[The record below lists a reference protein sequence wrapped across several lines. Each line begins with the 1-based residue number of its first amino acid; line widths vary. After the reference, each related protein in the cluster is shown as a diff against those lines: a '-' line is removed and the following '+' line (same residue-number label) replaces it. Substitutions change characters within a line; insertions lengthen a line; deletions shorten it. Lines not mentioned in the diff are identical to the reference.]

1 MTTGTQILAQMQN
14 TRPDRLVND
23 SRQVHR
29 GDAFIAY
36 PGEHVDG
43 RDFIQQAIAQG
54 ATAILW
60 ESTGY
65 AWNADWNIANWSVSN
80 LREQVGSLA
89 SAFYDEPSQKLWV
102 IGVTGTNG
110 KTSCSHWLRKHCKCW
125 GARPPSSARL
135 GNGFPNALSTTVNT
149 TPDPILLH
157 SLLAEYL
164 AQGAT
169 DIAMEVSSHA
179 LVQHRVN
186 GMKFDVAVLTNLS
199 RDHLDFHGNMTNYI
213 AAKRILFEWPDLQ
226 HAVLNIDDPFGAE
239 MSQQLNKRDNRCS
252 HLWLRSSRCARA
264 RSQLQCPRTHHAR
277 DHAARRGQ
285 VIRPTGGP
293 F

>member
-1 MTTGTQILAQMQN
+1 MTTGAQILAQMQD
-14 TRPDRLVND
+14 TQARRLVND
-23 SRQVHR
+23 SRQVHS

-54 ATAILW
+54 ATAVLW
-60 ESTGY
+60 ESSGY
-65 AWNADWNIANWSVSN
+65 AWNADWKIANWPVSD
-80 LREQVGSLA
+80 LREQIGSIA
-89 SAFYDEPSQKLWV
+89 SAFYGEPSQKLWV

-110 KTSCSHWLRKHCKCW
+110 KTSCSHWLAQALQILGRKTAVI
-125 GARPPSSARL
+125 GTL
-135 GNGFPNALSTTVNT
+135 GNGFPNALSTTINT

-157 SLLAEYL
+157 GILADYL

-186 GMKFDVAVLTNLS
+186 GMRFDVAVLTNLS
-199 RDHLDFHGNMTNYI
+199 RDHLDFHGDMANYV
-213 AAKRILFEWPDLQ
+213 AAKRMLFDWPDLQ

-239 MSQQLNKRDNRCS
+239 MSQQLGKRDVNVVTYGFNHADVQGHELSFNASGLSMRVTTPQGETMLS
-252 HLWLRSSRCARA
+252 A
-264 RSQLQCPRTHHAR
+264 QLV
-277 DHAARRGQ
+277 G
-285 VIRPTGGP
+285 
-293 F
+293 